1 MNVDLSNDLLARLS
15 DLRDRCPE
23 MRFGQLL
30 ATLGLL
36 AEDTTGRSLWDI
48 EDEELVDVL
57 ERFRQDLARREEN
70 DTSITESPA
79 KPSGTR

>member
-1 MNVDLSNDLLARLS
+1 MSTDLSKDLLARLS
-15 DLRDRCPE
+15 GLRELAAD

-48 EDEELVDVL
+48 EDDEMVEAM
-57 ERFRQDLARREEN
+57 ERLRQDLARREQ
-70 DTSITESPA
+70 SIA
-79 KPSGTR
+79 

>member
-1 MNVDLSNDLLARLS
+1 MSTDLSRDLLARLS
-15 DLRDRCPE
+15 ELRGLAAD

-48 EDEELVDVL
+48 EDDEMVEAM
-57 ERFRQDLARREEN
+57 ERFRQDLVRREQ
-70 DTSITESPA
+70 SIA
-79 KPSGTR
+79 